1 MAGNELLAQATMIPD
16 YQQVSFVALGWDEV
30 PELGDEYPVE
40 FIADESSVNIF
51 TFADDQDE
59 HGDRTTDIY
68 VYRGTDTTGLG
79 RLIFDTPLNF
89 PEPELT
95 FGSILAIADYHNH
108 VPLRRTGSIPI
119 RVLTRETQP
128 GNGTDIINV
137 LIDDS

>member
-1 MAGNELLAQATMIPD
+1 MAGNELLAQATITPD

-40 FIADESSVNIF
+40 FIADESSVNVF

-59 HGDRTTDIY
+59 HGDRTVDVY

-89 PEPELT
+89 PEPALT
-95 FGSILAIADYHNH
+95 FGSILTTADYHHH
-108 VPLRRTGSIPI
+108 VPLRRAGSIPI
-119 RVLTRETQP
+119 RVLTQETQP
-128 GNGTDIINV
+128 GNGTDIVNV